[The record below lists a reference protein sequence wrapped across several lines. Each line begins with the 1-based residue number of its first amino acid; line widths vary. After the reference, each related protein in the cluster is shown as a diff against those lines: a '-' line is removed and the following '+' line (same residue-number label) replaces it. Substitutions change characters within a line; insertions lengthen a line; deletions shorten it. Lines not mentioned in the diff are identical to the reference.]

1 MIKKL
6 ETLERRGVKKKSHNS
21 YLTVLQ
27 NFFLITDLTE
37 NPTKDID
44 TLPRTMSSHR
54 SMQNF
59 TCLKLTGF

>member
-6 ETLERRGVKKKSHNS
+6 EMLECRGVKKSHNS

-44 TLPRTMSSHR
+44 TLPRTMPSHR
-54 SMQNF
+54 SMPNF